1 MKRILTF
8 LAVTLTAVS
17 VFAQEEAPHRYGIK
31 SGKYVMET
39 KVMGQTVAATTW
51 FDDFG
56 NVSLTRT
63 QTSVMGQEMDVA
75 SLVRDG
81 KTYVIDYSAS
91 QIQEAPNQE
100 SLNFMDLSDEVVEKF
115 KVKTLGTE
123 ELAGK
128 DCTKFSAETSQ
139 MGQTA
144 KITAWVWNGIPM
156 KTVTSMMG
164 MNVTA
169 TVSSLE
175 EGPVEASLFELPKF

>member
-1 MKRILTF
+1 MIRLHRLKERHGQVPQYTELIFQGCVEHCIGIVLEREDILNAI
-8 LAVTLTAVS
+8 L
-17 VFAQEEAPHRYGIK
+17 
-31 SGKYVMET
+31 
-39 KVMGQTVAATTW
+39 
-51 FDDFG
+51 
-56 NVSLTRT
+56 
-63 QTSVMGQEMDVA
+63 
-75 SLVRDG
+75 
-81 KTYVIDYSAS
+81 DYSAS

-100 SLNFMDLSDEVVEKF
+100 SLNFMDLSDEEVEKF